1 MNHAHKDFGY
11 ICNLESIQ
19 LFVMQQ
25 AKYHCPKC
33 GNTQSE
39 VDEIRTT
46 GKGFSRFFDIQNK
59 KFTVVTCTRCKYSEF
74 YKGTPSSLGNIAD
87 FLVG

>member
-1 MNHAHKDFGY
+1 MIN
-11 ICNLESIQ
+11 
-19 LFVMQQ
+19 

-33 GNTQSE
+33 GNTQYE

-59 KFTVVTCTRCKYSEF
+59 KFTVVSCSRCKYSEL
-74 YKGTPSSLGNIAD
+74 YKGTPSTLGNIAD

>member
-1 MNHAHKDFGY
+1 
-11 ICNLESIQ
+11 
-19 LFVMQQ
+19 MQQ
-25 AKYHCPKC
+25 GKYHCPKC
-33 GNTQSE
+33 GSTQAE

-59 KFTVVTCTRCKYSEF
+59 KFTVITCARCKYSEF
-74 YKGTPSSLGNIAD
+74 YKGKPSTLGNIAD

>member
-1 MNHAHKDFGY
+1 
-11 ICNLESIQ
+11 
-19 LFVMQQ
+19 MQQ
-25 AKYHCPKC
+25 TKYHCPKC
-33 GNTQSE
+33 SNTQAE

-59 KFTVVTCTRCKYSEF
+59 KFTVITCSRCKYSEF
-74 YKGTPSSLGNIAD
+74 YKGKASSLGNIAD

>member
-1 MNHAHKDFGY
+1 MRQN
-11 ICNLESIQ
+11 
-19 LFVMQQ
+19 
-25 AKYHCPKC
+25 KYQCPKC

-46 GKGFSRFFDIQNK
+46 GSGFSRFFDIQNK
-59 KFTVVTCTRCKYSEF
+59 KFTVVCCTRCKYSEL
-74 YKGTPSSLGNIAD
+74 YKGSASSPGNIAD

>member
-1 MNHAHKDFGY
+1 
-11 ICNLESIQ
+11 
-19 LFVMQQ
+19 MQQ
-25 AKYHCPKC
+25 TKYHCPKC
-33 GNTQSE
+33 GNTQAE

-59 KFTVVTCTRCKYSEF
+59 KFTVVICTRCKYSEF
-74 YKGTPSSLGNIAD
+74 YKGKASSLGNIAD